1 MAVAFALP
9 TPSRRRQARYQ
20 TAVPVEITVLRSGVP
35 RTFPGRTVEVGTG
48 GLSLVVAADL
58 FAGEPVGVVL
68 ELPGGGEP
76 IRSRG
81 RVCYQDRLHGGIQFV
96 LPSRVQ
102 GDLIQQWAVRTQATA
117 VSKVELQRPEP
128 QAPRFLDP
136 TGRHSVATELHRK
149 RWLPVSAAV
158 GVLAVAGLLALGIW
172 ALHPAR
178 TPASA
183 SSHPISTRVIVPP
196 EIMRSQVLQRTV
208 PEYPEAA
215 RRGGI
220 EGVVALV
227 VVVDKSGRVIELR
240 PLSGPQ
246 VLLEAAEKA
255 VQQWRFAP
263 FLVGGEPVEVETTID
278 VGFRLTDK

>member
-1 MAVAFALP
+1 
-9 TPSRRRQARYQ
+9 
-20 TAVPVEITVLRSGVP
+20 VLRSGVP

-76 IRSRG
+76 IQSRG
-81 RVCYQDRLHGGIQFV
+81 RVCYQDRLHAGVQFV
-96 LPSRVQ
+96 LPSRVRV
-102 GDLIQQWAVRTQATA
+102 DLIQQWAVTTQATA
-117 VSKVELQRPEP
+117 VSKVEIQRSEP
-128 QAPRFLDP
+128 QAPRFLDRSEP
-136 TGRHSVATELHRK
+136 HSVAPELRRK

-158 GVLAVAGLLALGIW
+158 VVLTVAGLLALSLW
-172 ALHPAR
+172 ALRPAR

-183 SSHPISTRVIVPP
+183 SHLISTRIIVPP

-215 RRGGI
+215 RRNGI

-240 PLSGPQ
+240 RLNGPQ